1 MKSCYTI
8 GIDYGTNSVRTV
20 VVDCADGTEVGTSVF
35 SYPTGDQGIIL
46 DPADHN
52 LARQNPADY
61 IEGLERSV
69 RGAIEQA
76 ASQTGFS
83 PDSVVGIGVDTT
95 GSTPMPVDEANKP
108 LALYPEWRD
117 NPAAHAWLWKDHT
130 GADEAARITDLAQKH
145 RPQFLAKCGNTY
157 SSEWFWSK
165 IWHCLNTSPD
175 VFAAAFSWIE
185 LADFV
190 PAVLAGVTDPTAV
203 KRGVC
208 PAGHKAMY
216 CDEWDGL
223 PDKEFLA
230 MLDPKLAELRDR
242 LYEKAYDAGKNH
254 RHIDVRLYG
263 SAQNRKGG

>member
-1 MKSCYTI
+1 MNGYTI

-20 VVDCADGTEVGTSVF
+20 VVDCSDGAEVGTSVF

-61 IEGLERSV
+61 IEGLARSV
-69 RGAIEQA
+69 RGALEQA
-76 ASQTGFS
+76 ARQADFS
-83 PDSVVGIGVDTT
+83 PENVIGIGVDTT
-95 GSTPMPVDEANKP
+95 GSTPIPVDKDNKP
-108 LALYPEWRD
+108 LALYPEWKD

-130 GADEAARITDLAQKH
+130 GANEAARITAMAQEH

-175 VFAAAFSWIE
+175 VFDAAFSWVE

-190 PAVLAGVTDPTAV
+190 PAILADVTDPTAV

-208 PAGHKAMY
+208 PAGHKATWPLERSAFG
-216 CDEWDGL
+216 C
-223 PDKEFLA
+223 KEFLA

-242 LYEKAYDAGKNH
+242 LYEKAYDA
-254 RHIDVRLYG
+254 DTTAG
-263 SAQNRKGG
+263 SLCRQWAGP